1 MLKEQARIKYH
12 SLSSEEKVKKSKYAK
27 KWCNNLSD
35 DKKAT
40 KRDYAKNRYHNMTD
54 EEMQKY
60 KEYQKNYQTL
70 YWKKKKYELEYIKK
84 EQGNFDKNAVLTPS
98 KTNIES

>member
-35 DKKAT
+35 DKKNYK
-40 KRDYAKNRYHNMTD
+40 KR
-54 EEMQKY
+54 
-60 KEYQKNYQTL
+60 L
-70 YWKKKKYELEYIKK
+70 CKKQISQY
-84 EQGNFDKNAVLTPS
+84 D
-98 KTNIES
+98 

>member
-35 DKKAT
+35 DKKAI

-70 YWKKKKYELEYIKK
+70 YWKKKKM
-84 EQGNFDKNAVLTPS
+84 S
-98 KTNIES
+98 

>member
-35 DKKAT
+35 DKKAI

-70 YWKKKKYELEYIKK
+70 YWKKKIYELENIKK